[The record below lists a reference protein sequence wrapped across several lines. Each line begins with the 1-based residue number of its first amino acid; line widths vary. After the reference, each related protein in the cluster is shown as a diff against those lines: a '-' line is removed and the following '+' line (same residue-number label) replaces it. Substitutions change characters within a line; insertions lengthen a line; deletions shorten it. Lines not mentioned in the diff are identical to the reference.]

1 MRENNMGEITILGA
15 IGFGIL
21 VVTAFISG
29 YITGKTE
36 MRTLYKVIIKDLT
49 TEAFSIGV
57 KESASAIDSMLVKLQ
72 SREKISLPSYKLTW
86 SGMTIKMIEE
96 VERKNVKKTM
106 GDEINIEILKEI
118 HKEN

>member
-1 MRENNMGEITILGA
+1 MGEITVIGA
-15 IGFGIL
+15 LGFGFLMII
-21 VVTAFISG
+21 VYISG
-29 YITGKTE
+29 YVIGKNE
-36 MRTLYKVIIKDLT
+36 MRALYKIIIKDLT